1 MGSNLH
7 LAGRV
12 CLALLFL
19 QPARLAAQA
28 PCPPEAGRL
37 LESAWSAYRADSLGA
52 ARARFAEVTRACPAV
67 ADAWAGLGFA
77 TLRLGDAPGAERAF
91 RRALEADRRSA
102 DAWDGLAHALA
113 RSGRNAEAI
122 AAAREALAVAPA
134 YASSRALLSRLDP
147 DWDRPPLVPALRPD
161 SLLVAARVRG
171 TGFEVPGVGG
181 WEPFHLRGVNLGAAL
196 PGRFPA
202 EFPTDSSL
210 YRGWLDSM
218 AVMGANVVRLYTSF
232 PPAFYRAL
240 RARNLAHPARPL
252 RLVQGIWT
260 ELPPGDDFEDPAW
273 LGEFRAEMRRA
284 VEAIHGAAEI
294 PPAPGH
300 AAGRYDADVSPWVV
314 AWIIGREWEPFAVA
328 AFDEGRA
335 RQDYRGRWLEGDSLP
350 AMDRWLAEQCDYLL
364 THEVER
370 FNAVRPVAYT
380 NWPTL
385 DPLAHPTESGAVE
398 EAAWRRRAGRPLVTG
413 RREYENDR
421 IGLDANLVRPT
432 AANPAGW
439 FAAYHAYPYY
449 PDFLLHDPAYA
460 AARSSFGP
468 SSYFGYLRELVRHHS
483 GLPVVIAE
491 FGVPS
496 SRGLAHWQP
505 QGFTHGGLDERAQA
519 AATARL
525 AAEIRESGAAGAIVF
540 AWLDE
545 WFKHNWVTIDLEVP
559 RDHGPRWL
567 NVEDAEQQ
575 YGLLGVYAGDGSG
588 PRLGGDPAAWRALPL
603 VQRGEGPLRA
613 LRLGHDEA
621 HVFVAIE
628 ADSSLD
634 LSRHDLAVA
643 LDVVRPDLGQ
653 RRLPGGLRS
662 EVGFEFLLELGD
674 TARAALRVLPE
685 YNPFAG
691 REALEDGDERGR
703 FHRRPVRPVV
713 RDDGRWDSLL
723 VIVNRARYG
732 RDGTL
737 FPARLHDRGRMRYGT
752 QVESSLADWH
762 WDRSAGLVTVR
773 IPWALLNVTDPSTRR
788 VAFEFAREGEFG
800 AVVTEGFHAGV
811 LLLDEGGTRLD
822 ALPAAGGGRWRAG
835 EFTAW
840 RWPEWTEPR
849 FHWRLKPAFESLR
862 QLWSEP

>member
-7 LAGRV
+7 LVGRL
-12 CLALLFL
+12 CLALCCL
-19 QPARLAAQA
+19 QPAHLAAQA
-28 PCPPEAGRL
+28 PCPVEAGRR
-37 LESAWSAYRADSLGA
+37 LESAWSAYRADSLAA
-52 ARARFAEVTRACPAV
+52 ARAMFVEVTRACPAV

-91 RRALEADRRSA
+91 RRALGADRGSA

-134 YASSRALLSRLDP
+134 YASSRDLLSRLDP
-147 DWDRPPLVPALRPD
+147 DWDRPPLAPKPRPE
-161 SLLVAARVRG
+161 SLTVAARVRG

-181 WEPFHLRGVNLGAAL
+181 WEPLQLRGVNLGAAL

-202 EFPTDSSL
+202 EFPADSAL

-218 AVMGANVVRLYTSF
+218 AVMGANVVRLYTIF

-252 RLVQGIWT
+252 RMVQGIWT

-273 LGEFRAEMRRA
+273 LREFRAEMRRA
-284 VEAIHGAAEI
+284 VEVIHGAAEI
-294 PPAPGH
+294 PAVPGH

-328 AFDEGRA
+328 AFDEGRP
-335 RQDYRGRWLEGDSLP
+335 RQGFRGRWLEGDSLP

-364 THEVER
+364 AHEVER

-398 EAAWRRRAGRPLVTG
+398 EAEWRRRAGRPLVTG

-449 PDFLLHDPAYA
+449 PDFLLLDPGYA
-460 AARSSFGP
+460 AVRSSFGP
-468 SSYFGYLRELVRHHS
+468 SSYFGYLRDLVRHHS
-483 GLPVVIAE
+483 GMPVVIAE

-575 YGLLGVYAGDGSG
+575 YGLLGLYAGDGSG

-603 VQRGEGPLRA
+603 VQQGEGPLRS

-621 HVFVAIE
+621 HLFVAIE

-662 EVGFEFLLELGD
+662 EVGFEFLLELRD

-685 YNPFAG
+685 YNPYAG

-703 FHRRPVRPVV
+703 FHRRPVRPVA

-732 RDGTL
+732 RDGRFT
-737 FPARLHDRGRMRYGT
+737 PARVHDRGRMRYGT
-752 QVESSLADWH
+752 EGESSLADWH
-762 WDRSAGLVTVR
+762 WDRAAGLVTVR

-800 AVVTEGFHAGV
+800 AVVTEGLRAGV
-811 LLLDEGGTRLD
+811 LLLDEGGNRLD
-822 ALPAAGGGRWRAG
+822 ALPVAGGGQWRAG

-840 RWPEWTEPR
+840 RWAEWTEPR

>member
-1 MGSNLH
+1 MHSNLH
-7 LAGRV
+7 LAGRA
-12 CLALLFL
+12 CLALLL
-19 QPARLAAQA
+19 QPAALAAQDPCPAEAGRRLAA
-28 PCPPEAGRL
+28 
-37 LESAWSAYRADSLGA
+37 AWSAYRADSVEA
-52 ARARFAEVTRACPAV
+52 AGQRFAEVTRECPGV

-77 TLRLGDAPGAERAF
+77 ALRQGGIASAERAF
-91 RRALEADRRSA
+91 RRALEIDRRSA
-102 DAWDGLAHALA
+102 DAWDGLAHVLA
-113 RSGRNAEAI
+113 RSGRSVEAI
-122 AAAREALAVAPA
+122 AAAREALAVAPG
-134 YASSRALLSRLDP
+134 YASSRTLLSRLDP
-147 DWDRPPLVPALRPD
+147 DWDRPPLTRKPRPD
-161 SLLVAARVRG
+161 SLAAAARVRG
-171 TGFEVPGVGG
+171 AGFEVPGARG
-181 WEPFHLRGVNLGAAL
+181 WEPLWLRGVNLGAAL

-202 EFPTDSSL
+202 EFPADSSL

-218 AVMGANVVRLYTSF
+218 AVMGANVVRVYTIF

-273 LGEFRAEMRRA
+273 LGGFRAEMGRA
-284 VEAIHGAAEI
+284 VGVIHGAEEV
-294 PPAPGH
+294 PPVPGH

-314 AWIIGREWEPFAVA
+314 AWIVGREWEPFAVA
-328 AFDEGRA
+328 AFDEGRPRSA
-335 RQDYRGRWLEGDSLP
+335 FRGRWLEGDSLP

-364 THEVER
+364 AQEVER

-385 DPLAHPTESGAVE
+385 DPLAHPTESGAGE
-398 EAAWRRRAGRPLVTG
+398 EARWRRQAGRPLMTA

-439 FAAYHAYPYY
+439 FASYHAYPYY
-449 PDFLLHDPAYA
+449 PDFLLQDSGYA

-468 SSYFGYLRELVRHHS
+468 SSYYGYLRDLVRHHA
-483 GLPVVIAE
+483 GLPVVVAE

-505 QGFTHGGLDERAQA
+505 QGLTHGALDERAHA

-525 AAEIRESGAAGAIVF
+525 AAEVRESGAAGAIVF

-559 RDHGPRWL
+559 RDHNPRWL

-575 YGLLGVYAGDGSG
+575 YGLLGLYAGDPSG
-588 PRLGGDPAAWRALPL
+588 PRLGGDPAAWQALPAAL
-603 VQRGEGPLRA
+603 RGQGPLRA
-613 LRLGHDEA
+613 LRLGNDEA
-621 HVFVAIE
+621 FVYLAIA

-634 LSRHDLAVA
+634 LSRQDLAVA

-653 RRLPGGLRS
+653 RRLPGVTRS
-662 EVGFEFLLELGD
+662 EVGFEFLLDLRD
-674 TARAALRVLPE
+674 TSRAALLALPE
-685 YNPFAG
+685 YDPYAG

-713 RDDGRWDSLL
+713 REDGRWDSLL

-732 RDGTL
+732 RDGAF
-737 FPARLHDRGRMRYGT
+737 FPARLHDRGRMRHGT
-752 QVESSLADWH
+752 QAESSLADWY
-762 WDRSAGLVTVR
+762 WDRTAGLITVR

-788 VAFEFAREGEFG
+788 VAFDFAREGEFG
-800 AVVTEGFHAGV
+800 TVVTDGFRAGV
-811 LLLDEGGTRLD
+811 LLLGEDGTRLD
-822 ALPAAGGGRWRAG
+822 ALPATRGGEWRARD
-835 EFTAW
+835 FFPW

-849 FHWRLKPAFESLR
+849 FHSRLKPAFESLR

>member
-1 MGSNLH
+1 MESNLH
-7 LAGRV
+7 LAGRA
-12 CLALLFL
+12 CLALLLL
-19 QPARLAAQA
+19 QPASLAAQV
-28 PCPPEAGRL
+28 PCPPQAGRH
-37 LESAWSAYRADSLGA
+37 LESAWSAYRADSLET
-52 ARARFAEVTRACPAV
+52 ARERFAAVTRACPAS

-77 TLRLGDAPGAERAF
+77 TLRLGDAAGAERAF
-91 RRALEADRRSA
+91 RHGLEADPRSA

-113 RSGRNAEAI
+113 RTGRAAEAM
-122 AAAREALAVAPA
+122 AAAREALALAPG

-147 DWDRPPLVPALRPD
+147 DWDRPPLAPKPRPD
-161 SLLVAARVRG
+161 SLVVAARVRG
-171 TGFEVPGVGG
+171 DRFEVPGPGG

-218 AVMGANVVRLYTSF
+218 AAMGANVVRTYTIF

-240 RARNLAHPARPL
+240 RARNLAVPAQPL

-260 ELPPGDDFEDPAW
+260 ELPPGNDFGDPGW
-273 LGEFRAEMRRA
+273 LGGFRAELRRA
-284 VEAIHGAAEI
+284 VGVIHGAAEL
-294 PPAPGH
+294 PPRPGH
-300 AAGRYDADVSPWVV
+300 ASGRYDADVSPWVV
-314 AWIIGREWEPFAVA
+314 AWIVGREWEPHAVA
-328 AFDEGRA
+328 AFGEGRPRA
-335 RQDYRGRWLEGDSLP
+335 AFRGQWLEGDSLP
-350 AMDRWLAEQCDYLL
+350 AMDHWLAEQCNYLL
-364 THEVER
+364 AHEAER

-385 DPLAHPTESGAVE
+385 DPLTHPTESGAAE
-398 EAAWRRRAGRPLVTG
+398 EAEWRRRAGRPLLTG
-413 RREYENDR
+413 RREFENDG

-439 FAAYHAYPYY
+439 FASYHAYPYY
-449 PDFLLHDPAYA
+449 PDFLLYDPAYA
-460 AARSSFGP
+460 AARSRFGP
-468 SSYFGYLRELVRHHS
+468 SSYLGYLRDLVRHHA

-505 QGFTHGGLDERAQA
+505 QGLTHGGLDERAHA
-519 AATARL
+519 AVTARL
-525 AAEIRESGAAGAIVF
+525 AAEIREAGAAGAIVF

-559 RDHGPRWL
+559 KDHNPRWL

-588 PRLGGDPAAWRALPL
+588 PRLGGDPAAWRALPP
-603 VQRGEGPLRA
+603 VQQGTGPLRA

-621 HVFVAIE
+621 YLYLAIE
-628 ADSSLD
+628 VGASFD
-634 LSRHDLAVA
+634 LSRHDLALA

-653 RRLPGGLRS
+653 RRLPGGVRS
-662 EVGFEFLLELGD
+662 EVGFEFLLEVRD
-674 TARAALRVLPE
+674 SARAALLALPE
-685 YNPFAG
+685 YNPYVG

-703 FHRRPVRPVV
+703 FHRRPVRPIV

-723 VIVNRARYG
+723 VVVNRARHG
-732 RDGTL
+732 RDGTF
-737 FPARLHDRGRMRYGT
+737 FPARLHDRGRLRHGT
-752 QVESSLADWH
+752 QAESSLADWY
-762 WDRSAGLVTVR
+762 WDRPAGLVTIR
-773 IPWALLNVTDPSTRR
+773 IPWALLNVTDPSSRR

-800 AVVTEGFHAGV
+800 TVVTEGFRAGV
-811 LLLDEGGTRLD
+811 ILLDGDGAHVA
-822 ALPAAGGGRWRAG
+822 ALPSARGRRWRTG
-835 EFTAW
+835 DFTSW

-849 FHWRLKPAFESLR
+849 FHSRLKPAFDSLR